1 MGVRVSWVEVSVW
14 DDNEVVVMVG
24 GGRCRAVNVRMATE
38 LYPETCLTVSV
49 VCPLHHNRK
58 VVSQEDGAITSPRR
72 ALEQGSCILVLTLT
86 LCPLLVTKLTVGT
99 Q

>member
-1 MGVRVSWVEVSVW
+1 MGRVSVW
-14 DDNEVVVMVG
+14 DDHEVVVMDG
-24 GGRCRAVNVRMATE
+24 GGRCRAVNVHMATE
-38 LYPETCLTVSV
+38 LYETCLTVSV

-58 VVSQEDGAITSPRR
+58 VVSQEDGAIASPRR
-72 ALEQGSCILVLTLT
+72 ALEQGSCILVLALT